1 MKYFLLLFFT
11 VFISSAAWSISE
23 NDYKNKYENHVRPFF
38 LNSHSVELKSFDGAK
53 IHYRYFKRGFDR
65 LLIIAPGRT
74 EPTDK
79 YAELVYDLKE
89 RDFDFLLIDPRGQGH
104 SERLIPDDI
113 KKGYVK
119 NYSDYV
125 RDLKLVLDKIR
136 TNYQAITF
144 MGHSMGGAIG
154 LLYEETYPHTFDKMV
169 LSCPMMQMKTQKL
182 NEAAALASLQL
193 LSWIGR
199 DKAYIPGGG
208 PDAVSPP
215 FESNRV
221 TSSLARFNMA
231 RDIDSR
237 EPKLVMGSATVGW
250 TLEALKMGRK
260 IFKER
265 NSIDFPPMLLFQAE
279 HDEFSHDERQ
289 QKFCKE
295 KKDCELVF
303 MKDSKHE
310 MLQERDEIR
319 DVVLKRIQ
327 DFL

>member
-1 MKYFLLLFFT
+1 MRYLSLLLLT
-11 VFISSAAWSISE
+11 TLISSTAWSISE
-23 NDYKNKYENHVRPFF
+23 DEYKISFESLVRPFF
-38 LNSHSVELKSFDGAK
+38 LNSRSVEMKSFDGVK
-53 IHYRYFKRGFDR
+53 IHYRHFKRGFDR
-65 LLIIAPGRT
+65 LLVIIPGRT

-79 YAELVYDLKE
+79 YAELVYDLRE

-104 SERLIPDDI
+104 SERLIPEDI

-125 RDLKLVLDKIR
+125 RDLKLILDSVKK
-136 TNYQAITF
+136 NYQAITF
-144 MGHSMGGAIG
+144 LGHSMGGAIG
-154 LLYEETYPHTFDKMV
+154 LLYEETYPHSFDKMV
-169 LSCPMMQMKTQKL
+169 LSCPMMQMKTQNL

-193 LSWIGR
+193 LSWVGR

-208 PDAVSPP
+208 PDGVSPP

-237 EPKLVMGSATVGW
+237 EPKLVMASATVGW

-265 NSIDFPPMLLFQAE
+265 SSIDFPPMILFQAE

-295 KKDCELVF
+295 KKDCELIF

-319 DVVLKRIQ
+319 DAVLKKIQ